1 MKIVSTLA
9 LALALGGLTVATAP
23 VVAAKKEKAPEPAKK
38 NYSKAAQQ
46 PMAAAQKAIEANDT
60 ATALAELDKAKAA
73 ASTPDD
79 KYATGSLYYRLS
91 QVTKDTA
98 QQKQGIDMMI
108 ESGVADPGVVAQLHI
123 AQAQFAWDAKDYAK
137 VEQSLTAAQAAG
149 TTNTDIVPMLV
160 MSQANQ
166 GQTLKALQTV
176 NAAIDKQAASGQTV
190 PAEWYERGVDLGYRS
205 KAGVPDA
212 AAIQA
217 ATVEIAKKWVAAY
230 PTKKNW
236 NNALRVYGDRA
247 NLDNEQQV
255 DIFRLLRHADALSG
269 DVDYREYA
277 LDTYLRFPNEAHT
290 VLQEGASK
298 GVVNLNGKS
307 DATDVIATVK
317 PKLAADKS
325 SLPAS
330 DKAAR
335 TAANGRAALNTADTY
350 VGYGEYAKAVEL
362 YKVALAKGGVDAN
375 VVNLRMG
382 WALAGAGD
390 KEGAKAA
397 FGQVQGQRKP
407 VADFWVIHLDH
418 PTQA

>member
-23 VVAAKKEKAPEPAKK
+23 VAAAKEKKEEPAKK
-38 NYSKAAQQ
+38 NYSKAAQ
-46 PMAAAQKAIEANDT
+46 PSLAAAQKAIDANDVAT
-60 ATALAELDKAKAA
+60 ATAELDKAKAA
-73 ASTPDD
+73 MQTPDD
-79 KYATGSLYYRLS
+79 KYATGSLLYKLS
-91 QVTKDTA
+91 QTNKDQA
-98 QQKQGIDMMI
+98 MQAQGIDLMI
-108 ESGVADPGVVAQLHI
+108 ESGGADPKVLPQLYTV
-123 AQAQFAWDAKDYAK
+123 QAQFAWDAKNYAK
-137 VEQSLTAAQAAG
+137 VEQALTAARAAG
-149 TTNTDIVPMLV
+149 DNNADVVPMLV
-160 MSQANQ
+160 MAQANQ

-176 NAAIDKQAASGQTV
+176 NAAIDKQAASGQPV

-205 KAGVPDA
+205 KAGAPDA
-212 AAIQA
+212 AAIQST
-217 ATVEIAKKWVAAY
+217 TVEIAKKWVAAY

-236 NNALRVYGDRA
+236 NNALRIYGDRA

-255 DIFRLLRHADALSG
+255 DVFRLLRHAGALSG

-277 LDTYLRFPNEAHT
+277 LDTYLRFPNEANA

-298 GVVNLNGKS
+298 GIVNLNGKS
-307 DATDVIATVK
+307 DATDVINTVK
-317 PKLAADKS
+317 PKLAADKA
-325 SLPAS
+325 SLAQS

-350 VGYGEYAKAVEL
+350 VGYGEYAQAVDL

-390 KEGAKAA
+390 TAGAKAA